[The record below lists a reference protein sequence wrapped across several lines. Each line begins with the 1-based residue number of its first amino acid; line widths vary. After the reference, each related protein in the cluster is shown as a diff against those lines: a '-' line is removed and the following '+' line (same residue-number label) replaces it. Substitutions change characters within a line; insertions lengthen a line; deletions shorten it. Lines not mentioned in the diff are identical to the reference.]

1 MKPEAESDA
10 GELAGRVAL
19 VTGASRGIGAAIA
32 TALAAAGADLAIHCR
47 RNAAQAKELANVL
60 AAADHR
66 AEVYVGDLGDA
77 NACRS
82 LIERVHTDFGRIDIL
97 VNNAG
102 IVRVRNTENTSLAE
116 WEEMIGV
123 NLTAPFILSQ
133 RVAPIMN
140 EHGKGV
146 IVNVASIAGVN
157 GGNMGPAYAAA
168 KGGLISLTRY
178 LARDCVRFGIRVNCV
193 APTLTDTDLLR
204 EPGMDTLR
212 TRILAANPMGR
223 LADPPEVASVVRFL
237 CSDAASFVN
246 GDCIMVTGGP

>member
-1 MKPEAESDA
+1 MTSEAESGS

-32 TALAAAGADLAIHCR
+32 AALAGAGADLALHCR
-47 RNAAQAKELANVL
+47 RTAAQANALAARL
-60 AAADHR
+60 AADHR
-66 AEVYVGDLGDA
+66 AEVYVCDLGDTD
-77 NACRS
+77 ACRS
-82 LIERVHTDFGRIDIL
+82 LIERVQADFGRIDIL

-102 IVRVRNTENTSLAE
+102 IVRVRDTEHTSL
-116 WEEMIGV
+116 WQWQEMINV

-133 RVAPIMN
+133 GVAPIMK
-140 EHGKGV
+140 ERGKGV

-168 KGGLISLTRY
+168 KGGLIALTRY

-204 EPGMDTLR
+204 EPGMETLR

-246 GDCIMVTGGP
+246 GDCIMVRGGP